1 MMTPSVATVGFFSF
15 SGMQG
20 ITTIAKTY
28 PLAYKYVNEW
38 IAKQAVFPSQQDQS
52 VAVLQELAALPVTD
66 LAQMAF
72 DLTKHP
78 LASILGLDGQLR
90 LQVVTAASERLLF
103 AGDGSADWS
112 IVQEFESDWTQE
124 SPASRMTF
132 LSGRSLFKGLSFSPL
147 IPSSQTYA
155 WRRCKADGNRQRQK
169 QAISDA
175 AELIVPVLAIVS
187 IVVPF
192 WGSEGIFVHE
202 GLEEV
207 PEPCVYANGLW
218 LASAAYPGSVAM
230 EARILSCLTLKSLP
244 SAARVAR
251 RWRVASA
258 LGFSKLLWRKQAQ
271 YSEVMLPD
279 GKRRLGAGFVTF
291 LRDGTALILAACHEA
306 EEKTSRQ
313 WPFSRQL
320 FADVL
325 DMREGTYQKIEITKM
340 RDDMAQL
347 LGDDSARRQAVSST
361 RDHFVFHV
369 NTFTGKKIAGAV
381 RIPKIAGGSAVDPPS
396 SMAPVSFAKSWAS
409 GEPIAEL
416 EALAVSLSF
425 DIVCGCGIA
434 PRGLQ
439 PPPVVVWDLSTGLV
453 LQQFCHHAVQPDSS
467 PVIPASPLEPV
478 GGGYRFSVGNQVECF
493 TSEGWQPGRVIEQNY
508 RESDW
513 PAGVSA
519 PYQVRLTGDTPALIY
534 VPQDLPRLI
543 RPIGNRQAY
552 ESGEVDIQVA
562 IHPTRRCMLVGL
574 WQKSRGRVHC
584 LEVVP

>member
-1 MMTPSVATVGFFSF
+1 MEMV
-15 SGMQG
+15 
-20 ITTIAKTY
+20 
-28 PLAYKYVNEW
+28 
-38 IAKQAVFPSQQDQS
+38 
-52 VAVLQELAALPVTD
+52 QELTYEN
-66 LAQMAF
+66 M
-72 DLTKHP
+72 
-78 LASILGLDGQLR
+78 GL
-90 LQVVTAASERLLF
+90 
-103 AGDGSADWS
+103 
-112 IVQEFESDWTQE
+112 
-124 SPASRMTF
+124 
-132 LSGRSLFKGLSFSPL
+132 
-147 IPSSQTYA
+147 
-155 WRRCKADGNRQRQK
+155 
-169 QAISDA
+169 
-175 AELIVPVLAIVS
+175 
-187 IVVPF
+187 
-192 WGSEGIFVHE
+192 
-202 GLEEV
+202 
-207 PEPCVYANGLW
+207 
-218 LASAAYPGSVAM
+218 
-230 EARILSCLTLKSLP
+230 ILSCLTLKSLP

-279 GKRRLGAGFVTF
+279 GKRLGAGFVTF
-291 LRDGTALILAACHEA
+291 LRDGSALILAACHEESRVWTFSLPDGSTEA

-313 WPFSRQL
+313 WPFSRLRSGVAGLVGYAGNQIAFFPAAHGSCTWSSKMQVIGRTHQNILHCGEHLFLLCHGNWWSDEQL

-381 RIPKIAGGSAVDPPS
+381 RIPKIAGGASSAVDPPS

-416 EALAVSLSF
+416 EEPNELPVEDHLLLYSRWRKNGLSVSLLDAASGMVRSQLLRPPSGPAGQFFADRDIGALAVSLSF
-425 DIVCGCGIA
+425 DIVCGCGVA